1 MAGDYHNVCK
11 GYYHVSDVMSLCL
24 YLLSSCQ
31 SWHIIVSVM
40 VISMSGM
47 VYNCVCNGYHD
58 VSGGDYRNVCKGYH
72 HVSRGIPLYL

>member
-1 MAGDYHNVCK
+1 
-11 GYYHVSDVMSLCL
+11 MSEVGV
-24 YLLSSCQ
+24 
-31 SWHIIVSVM
+31 IIMFVM

-47 VYNCVCNGYHD
+47 VYHYVCNGYHD